1 MNESVEYRGYTIK
14 FHVYDA
20 PDGRGWDWDSAS
32 VTKHLPAETTVTQY
46 SRSPSAQD
54 SYETAKEAH
63 QAAIDYGKTVVDRL
77 ISEPPAP
84 KRDEPAGES
93 IM

>member
-20 PDGRGWDWDSAS
+20 PDGRGWDWDSAA
-32 VTKHLPAETTVTQY
+32 VTKHLPEKTTVTQY
-46 SRSPSAQD
+46 RRALSAKN

-63 QAAIDYGKTVVDRL
+63 QAAIGYGKATVDRL
-77 ISEPPAP
+77 ISEPPAL
-84 KRDEPAGES
+84 KEDEPAGES

>member
-20 PDGRGWDWDSAS
+20 PDGWDWESAT
-32 VTKHLPAETTVTQY
+32 VTKHLPEKTTVTQY
-46 SRSPSAQD
+46 FGPLSAKN

-63 QAAIDYGKTVVDRL
+63 QAAIGYGKAMVDRL

-84 KRDEPAGES
+84 KEDEPAGES